1 MIEIGFPYVN
11 ALDKF
16 SVELNYSEDFFQGA
30 MTKIAERVD
39 INRRDYP
46 LPEDAVVTREA
57 VQHPLQQQVP
67 IDHRISYPLSIPPH

>member
-1 MIEIGFPYVN
+1 MDRCRISCSWALKKQLIEIGFPYVD

-57 VQHPLQQQVP
+57 VVEK
-67 IDHRISYPLSIPPH
+67 SKS